1 QLWGNKSKKA
11 MKTIFEQLPSN
22 VTVGITKEDLQAA
35 FEAAVRNAM
44 QELQAPAK
52 EPEEELLNFD
62 QACDFLGIAKS
73 TGYQRVNRGELPH
86 FKKGR
91 RLYFRKSELIKY
103 IESGRRKTRKDLE
116 AAAAEY
122 LNRSNNG

>member
-1 QLWGNKSKKA
+1 MKNSINQLEK
-11 MKTIFEQLPSN
+11 N
-22 VTVGITKEDLQAA
+22 VRVVVTSQEELQS
-35 FEAAVRNAM
+35 FIDSAVRRAV
-44 QELQAPAK
+44 QGLQAPAK

-91 RLYFRKSELIKY
+91 RLYFRKSELVEY
-103 IESGRRKTRKDLE
+103 IESGRRKTRKELEE
-116 AAAAEY
+116 AAQLY
-122 LNRSNNG
+122 LSKSR

>member
-1 QLWGNKSKKA
+1 

-52 EPEEELLNFD
+52 EPEEELMNFD
-62 QACDFLGIAKS
+62 QTCEFLGIAKS

-91 RLYFRKSELIKY
+91 RLYFRKSELVEY
-103 IESGRRKTRKDLE
+103 IESGRRKTRKELEE
-116 AAAAEY
+116 AAKLY
-122 LNRSNNG
+122 LSKSR

>member
-1 QLWGNKSKKA
+1 

-22 VTVGITKEDLQAA
+22 VTVGITKEDFQAA
-35 FEAAVRNAM
+35 LEAAVRNVM
-44 QELQAPAK
+44 RELQAPAK

-91 RLYFRKSELIKY
+91 RLYFKRHELVAY
-103 IESGRRKTRKDLE
+103 IESGRRKTRRELEE
-116 AAAAEY
+116 AAKGY
-122 LNRSNNG
+122 MKKKF